1 MITSGPGDNL
11 SSYKLFSFFQAHEN
25 LLVDFL
31 PLQYSFSLAQ
41 GKDKLKP
48 RNELTR
54 DSDLLDSSLPTAV
67 RQGFC
72 VGAGGA
78 ACGGTARTHAKPG

>member
-1 MITSGPGDNL
+1 
-11 SSYKLFSFFQAHEN
+11 
-25 LLVDFL
+25 LVTMQVS
-31 PLQYSFSLAQ
+31 P
-41 GKDKLKP
+41 
-48 RNELTR
+48 
-54 DSDLLDSSLPTAV
+54 LLDSSLPTAV

>member
-54 DSDLLDSSLPTAV
+54 DSEKGILRL
-67 RQGFC
+67 
-72 VGAGGA
+72 
-78 ACGGTARTHAKPG
+78 RTRVEFGMNEKRSI

>member
-1 MITSGPGDNL
+1 MITSGLGDNL
-11 SSYKLFSFFQAHEN
+11 SSYQLFSFSQAHEN

-31 PLQYSFSLAQ
+31 PLQYSLSRAQ

-54 DSDLLDSSLPTAV
+54 DSDLLDSSLPPAV
-67 RQGFC
+67 RQGC
-72 VGAGGA
+72 GVGAGGA
-78 ACGGTARTHAKPG
+78 AAGGEQA